1 MKVILTQDI
10 PGVGKKWEIKDV
22 KPGYGRN
29 YLLSRDLAIPLT
41 PGNLKDVQLRQ
52 KQEAQKKAIQKD
64 LLKKSFESL
73 KDFNFIIERKANE
86 KGHLYDAV
94 DIKEIA
100 EFLKKKIKA
109 EIPLDYIKLDK
120 PIKEIGKYKI
130 PLQKEDLEIS
140 FEIEIKPK
148 ED

>member
-10 PGVGKKWEIKDV
+10 PGVGKKWEVKDV

-29 YLLSRDLAIPLT
+29 YLLSRNLAIPAT
-41 PGNLKDVQLRQ
+41 DGNLKDIQLKQ
-52 KQEAQKKAIQKD
+52 KQDVQKRAVQKD
-64 LLKKSFESL
+64 LFEKSLGSL
-73 KDFNFIIERKANE
+73 RDFTFVIERKANE

-100 EFLKKKIKA
+100 GLLKEKIKA
-109 EIPLDYIKLDK
+109 EIPFEYIKLDK
-120 PIKEIGKYKI
+120 PIKEIGKHKVAI
-130 PLQKEDLEIS
+130 QKGDLETP